1 MRPKRNALV
10 PRHTLLEVENF
21 VNRTVKRMS
30 RRQAGFSLIE
40 LLIVIAIILI
50 ILAIALPRLGR
61 ARMYAQEMGAMRT
74 ITTIHTAQAQY
85 FSQYGKFAGTL
96 TELGP
101 PTSGNA
107 GPSAADLIPNGLAQT
122 AEGSGFKYI
131 MALTPTGYTVNA
143 NPTIFG
149 TTGSHTYFSDQ
160 SLTIH
165 QHNGQ
170 EPATAQ
176 DQEIGQATSSG
187 QQK

>member
-1 MRPKRNALV
+1 M
-10 PRHTLLEVENF
+10 
-21 VNRTVKRMS
+21 NRTVKRMS

-61 ARMYAQEMGAMRT
+61 ARMYAQEMAAMKT

-101 PTSGNA
+101 PASGAA
-107 GPSAADLIPNGLAQT
+107 GPAAADLIPGSLAT
-122 AEGSGFKYI
+122 TSEGSGYKYI
-131 MALTPTGYTVNA
+131 LAITPTGYSLNA
-143 NPTIFG
+143 NPIAFG
-149 TTGSHTYFSDQ
+149 TTGGRTFFSDQ

-165 QHNGQ
+165 QHSGQ
-170 EPATAQ
+170 EPASLS
-176 DQEIGQATSSG
+176 DPEV
-187 QQK
+187 K

>member
-1 MRPKRNALV
+1 M
-10 PRHTLLEVENF
+10 
-21 VNRTVKRMS
+21 NRTVKRMS

-61 ARMYAQEMGAMRT
+61 ARMYAQEMAAMKT

-101 PTSGNA
+101 PASGAA
-107 GPSAADLIPNGLAQT
+107 GPAAADLIPGSLAT
-122 AEGSGFKYI
+122 TTEGSGYKYVLAI
-131 MALTPTGYTVNA
+131 TPTGYSLNA
-143 NPTIFG
+143 NPIAFG
-149 TTGSHTYFSDQ
+149 TTGGRTFFSDQ

-165 QHNGQ
+165 QHSGQ
-170 EPATAQ
+170 EPASLT
-176 DQEIGQATSSG
+176 DPEV
-187 QQK
+187 K

>member
-1 MRPKRNALV
+1 MNL
-10 PRHTLLEVENF
+10 
-21 VNRTVKRMS
+21 TVKRMS

-61 ARMYAQEMGAMRT
+61 ARMYAQEMGAMKT

-85 FSQYGKFAGTL
+85 FSQYGKFADTL
-96 TELGP
+96 VELGP
-101 PTSGNA
+101 PASGAA
-107 GPSAADLIPNGLAQT
+107 GPSAADLIPNGLAST
-122 AEGSGFKYI
+122 GEGSGYKYI
-131 MALTPTGYTVNA
+131 MAVTPTGYTINA

-149 TTGSHTYFSDQ
+149 TTGGRTFFSDQ

-170 EPATAQ
+170 EPASLT
-176 DQEIGQATSSG
+176 DPEV
-187 QQK
+187 K

>member
-1 MRPKRNALV
+1 
-10 PRHTLLEVENF
+10 

-61 ARMYAQEMGAMRT
+61 ARMYAQEMAAMKT

-101 PTSGNA
+101 PASGAA
-107 GPSAADLIPNGLAQT
+107 GPAAADLIPGSLAT
-122 AEGSGFKYI
+122 TSEGSGYKYI
-131 MALTPTGYTVNA
+131 LAITPTGYSLNA
-143 NPTIFG
+143 NPIAFG
-149 TTGSHTYFSDQ
+149 TTGGRTFFSDQ

-165 QHNGQ
+165 QHSGQ
-170 EPATAQ
+170 EPASLS
-176 DQEIGQATSSG
+176 DPEV
-187 QQK
+187 K